1 MTQAEYLQNLNWRY
15 ATKKFDPDK
24 KLTDDQLG
32 FILESIRLAPS
43 SMGLQ
48 PYKIFVVTDPTIRQR
63 LFDEAG
69 GQSKFVDA
77 SHLLVFAAKTKID
90 ENYVR
95 EFIQLNAEVR
105 GESLESLSGFEKS
118 ILDLV
123 SKKTTEEI
131 TAWTKKQAY
140 IALGFALTA
149 CAQFR
154 LDACPMEGFDEDK
167 FNEIL
172 GLEAQDLTTAVLCA
186 VGYRDQSDKYSQK
199 AKVRWEKERLFEFV

>member
-24 KLTDDQLG
+24 KLTDDQLD

-48 PYKIFVVTDPTIRQR
+48 PYKVFVLTDPTIRQR

-95 EFIQLNAEVR
+95 EFIQLNAETR
-105 GESLESLSGFEKS
+105 GESLDSLSGFEKS

-123 SKKTTEEI
+123 SKKNNRRNH
-131 TAWTKKQAY
+131 
-140 IALGFALTA
+140 
-149 CAQFR
+149 R
-154 LDACPMEGFDEDK
+154 LDQKTCLHRSGFRTDS
-167 FNEIL
+167 
-172 GLEAQDLTTAVLCA
+172 LCS
-186 VGYRDQSDKYSQK
+186 V
-199 AKVRWEKERLFEFV
+199 